1 MKIIISLLAGIFLF
15 VTSCSKLELNQE
27 PTLKGKLIGYLKCTD
42 NENKNTLFG
51 VFIISNNRDSLLA
64 FNVSS
69 SIYDMDI
76 TKIELGINFF
86 DGDSI
91 SFNYRNIKNDE
102 MKQFDCPPTTMQN
115 PTLYSIENFSQVAI
129 TNISKL
135 Y

>member
-1 MKIIISLLAGIFLF
+1 
-15 VTSCSKLELNQE
+15 
-27 PTLKGKLIGYLKCTD
+27 
-42 NENKNTLFG
+42 
-51 VFIISNNRDSLLA
+51 
-64 FNVSS
+64 
-69 SIYDMDI
+69 MDI
-76 TKIELGINFF
+76 TKIEFGINFF

-91 SFNYRNIKNDE
+91 SFNYRNVENDE